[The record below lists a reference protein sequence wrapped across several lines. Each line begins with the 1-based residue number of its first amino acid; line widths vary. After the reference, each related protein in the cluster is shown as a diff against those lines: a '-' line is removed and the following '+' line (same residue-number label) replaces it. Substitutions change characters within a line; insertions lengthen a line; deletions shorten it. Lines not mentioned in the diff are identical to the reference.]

1 MITLD
6 REEQSRRNRGPQKLY
21 KVHRGPYNTES
32 GDTHP
37 MIRFGGRYLEALGFQ
52 IGDIIEVGLEP
63 CRITITKLFQRN

>member
-6 REEQSRRNRGPQKLY
+6 REERNRMRRGPQKLC
-21 KVHRGPYNTES
+21 KVYRGPYES
-32 GDTHP
+32 GEAHP

-63 CRITITKLFQRN
+63 CRIVITKVFHRN